1 MDIIETKDN
10 FSDAINELKDLNKKI
25 DSNSNFDIL
34 FKECIKFYKK
44 LKTVHII
51 KLMGL
56 KLFTILIKISK

>member
-1 MDIIETKDN
+1 MIETKDN
-10 FSDAINELKDLNKKI
+10 VSDTINERKDLNKKI
-25 DSNSNFDIL
+25 ASNSNFDIL
-34 FKECIKFYKK
+34 FKECIKFCKK